1 MTLVFPRVK
10 PLGESSQSR
19 NSIRKDQ
26 EYATEVVDYLKLTI
40 YKHEKKKGGNNTGGG
55 KKKSGGSIRNTIF
68 LYLPPGLNESYAARY
83 KGVNLGGVGAAALA
97 AVGDI
102 GPDGPGESFA
112 ANVSAAA
119 DAAKPALG
127 YKMASTALSN
137 VVGKVSPYGFSIDAN
152 DLAQL
157 TDGKVFNP
165 YEETLFQSTGFMD
178 HNFKFTM
185 QPKSAADVKV
195 IYDIISELR
204 QAMHPSSDN
213 NKWLTIP
220 DKFEAEIVR
229 YEAKGGKEK
238 LKPKK
243 GDEGAGG
250 FMTALLRFPNK
261 MVLKNMNIDFGDS
274 TAIRTHTPGMENEDF
289 GFVIYN
295 MSLSFQETKYR
306 TREDFLDS

>member
-10 PLGESSQSR
+10 PLGANSQSR
-19 NSIRKDQ
+19 NSIRKDH
-26 EYATEVVDYLKLTI
+26 EYATEVIDYLKLTI
-40 YKHEKKKGGNNTGGG
+40 YEHEKKKGINTGGG
-55 KKKSGGSIRNTIF
+55 KKKSGGKIKDTIY

-97 AVGDI
+97 AAGDI
-102 GPDGPGESFA
+102 GPSGPGESFA
-112 ANVSAAA
+112 ANISAAA

-127 YKMASTALSN
+127 YKAASAALSN
-137 VVGKVSPYGFSIDAN
+137 VVGKVSPYGFSIDSN

-185 QPKSAADVKV
+185 QPKGASDVQV
-195 IYDIISELR
+195 IYEIISALR
-204 QAMHPSSDN
+204 QAMHPSVDAN
-213 NKWLTIP
+213 DWLTIP

-229 YEAKGGKEK
+229 YVS
-238 LKPKK
+238 K
-243 GDEGAGG
+243 GDRETISGKIDGKGG
-250 FMTALLRFPNK
+250 FMQALLRFPNK
-261 MVLKNMNIDFGDS
+261 MVLKNMNVDFGDS
-274 TAIRTHTPGMENEDF
+274 SAIRTHTPGMENEDF

-306 TREDFLDS
+306 TREDFLDT